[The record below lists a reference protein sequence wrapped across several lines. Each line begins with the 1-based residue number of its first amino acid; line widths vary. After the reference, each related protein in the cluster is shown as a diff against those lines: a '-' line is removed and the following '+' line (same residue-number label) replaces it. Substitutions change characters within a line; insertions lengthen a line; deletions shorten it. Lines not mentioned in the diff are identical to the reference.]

1 MKLFLPYTKG
11 YRLWML
17 LAIICSVGEAVLE
30 LLLPQAMSDIVDIGI
45 ATGDRNYI
53 LMMGLKMLVLAVL
66 ALLFGV
72 IRILLVTHNSL
83 LVLFSISIPIF
94 WTIIHTFRT

>member
-11 YRLWML
+11 YRLWIL

-53 LMMGLKMLVLAVL
+53 
-66 ALLFGV
+66 
-72 IRILLVTHNSL
+72 
-83 LVLFSISIPIF
+83 
-94 WTIIHTFRT
+94 